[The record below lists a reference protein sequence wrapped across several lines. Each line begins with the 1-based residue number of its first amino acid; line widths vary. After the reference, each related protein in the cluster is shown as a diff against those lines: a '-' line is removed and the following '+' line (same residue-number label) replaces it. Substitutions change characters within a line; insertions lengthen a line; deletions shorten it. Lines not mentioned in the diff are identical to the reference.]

1 MRPDKTENEKPARLV
16 GRTPPSHRVAAAGGR
31 QISALFVSFVSFV
44 VHALGGSS
52 DMRDLMLVAH
62 LQTRV
67 I

>member
-1 MRPDKTENEKPARLV
+1 VRPDKTENEKPARLV

-31 QISALFVSFVSFV
+31 QISALFVSFV

-52 DMRDLMLVAH
+52 DMRDLMLVARH
-62 LQTRV
+62 QTRV